1 MGAGSVFCIASIGI
15 FMPLVRKF
23 FYFITDRA
31 WQAMLLSLILML
43 LFATGLPKLTKDTSA
58 DSFLSPTNPALIYKK
73 KVQAVFGLTDPMV
86 MAIERPEG
94 LFEPEVLTLI
104 QVLSQAIG
112 QLDNVDAQSLMS
124 ISNATRLQPTL
135 EGFESKAVFP
145 ETIRTQAQAQT
156 IQNLLQKMPL
166 YRGNLLA
173 KDNSMAL
180 IVVELHDSLLG
191 GQTYQ
196 DFVDL
201 AAKQTLPEGVTL
213 HVAGE
218 GAFSGYLGEY
228 VDNDA
233 KRINPLTVLLI
244 TLILFIAYRSKRA
257 TLVPYVIILGTVLAA
272 LGSMGLAGIPFFVI
286 TNGMLAILLGI
297 AVADSIHIFNQYYE
311 VMARMPAANQQE
323 VVVQTMVEIWH
334 PVTLTTLT
342 TMAGFMGL
350 YLGSDMP
357 PFRYLGLFCAV
368 GVAAAWLYSIVFLP
382 ACLAKLPLKSSPAY
396 QSELDQK
403 IKYDVFGRWVESL
416 GRFVLQHYL
425 AVIVV
430 AFVVLNLG
438 LWGATQVQVN
448 DSRLGVLQET
458 TPIYLADAAIN
469 EHMGGSSILDLIV
482 ETQAPL
488 SLLDAKVVKKVQA
501 LQDFVQSQAQV
512 AHGLSYLDLLKQ
524 IGAMTPTGLPANWS
538 ENSQQTQAWLTLL
551 RQHSAA
557 STAQVIN
564 ADNNLANI
572 RFQVNYPDYIAIKP
586 VMQTLETYIENE
598 FNSDNLKAVLTGQ
611 VNVHYQW
618 VSAIG
623 ASHVY
628 SVVIAL
634 VLVWL
639 MATFVFRSWV
649 AGLLTMTPV
658 ISSVLLIYALMGFM
672 NISLGIGTSMFA
684 SVAIG
689 LGVDFAIHTVARVQQ
704 LFAARSQDASF
715 DATILAMFP
724 NTGRALLFN
733 FLTIG
738 LGFAVLLISDVTPL
752 NQFGGIV
759 FLAVGTSY
767 LASMTLLPALI
778 KIIRPKFIAG
788 VAPLHADKPTEN
800 S

>member
-1 MGAGSVFCIASIGI
+1 M
-15 FMPLVRKF
+15 
-23 FYFITDRA
+23 
-31 WQAMLLSLILML
+31 
-43 LFATGLPKLTKDTSA
+43 
-58 DSFLSPTNPALIYKK
+58 
-73 KVQAVFGLTDPMV
+73 FGLTDPMV
-86 MAIERPEG
+86 MAIEHPEG
-94 LFEPEVLTLI
+94 LFTPEVLTLI
-104 QVLSQAIG
+104 QTLTQDIAK
-112 QLDNVDAQSLMS
+112 LDNVDAQSLMS
-124 ISNATRLQPTL
+124 ISKATRLQPTL
-135 EGFESKAVFP
+135 SGVESRAIFP
-145 ETIRTQAQAQT
+145 ETISTQAQAQT
-156 IQNLLQKMPL
+156 IQNLLQKQPL

-173 KDNSMAL
+173 EDNRMAL
-180 IVVELHDSLLG
+180 IVVELHDSVLG
-191 GQTYQ
+191 AKTYQ

-201 AAKQTLPEGVTL
+201 ATQQTLPDGVTI

-244 TLILFIAYRSKRA
+244 TLILFLAYRSKRA

-311 VMARMPAANQQE
+311 VMARMPKANQQE

-368 GVAAAWLYSIVFLP
+368 GVASAWLYSIVFLP
-382 ACLAKLPLKSSPAY
+382 ACLAKLPLKPSPAY
-396 QSELDQK
+396 QPEAGQK
-403 IKYDVFGRWVESL
+403 IKYDVFGRMVEGL
-416 GRFVLQHYL
+416 GRFVLRHYR

-430 AFVVLNLG
+430 AFLILDLG
-438 LWGATQVQVN
+438 LWGATKVQVN

-482 ETQAPL
+482 ETQEPPN
-488 SLLDAKVVKKVQA
+488 LLDAETLKKVQA

-524 IGAMTPTGLPANWS
+524 IGAASPTGLPTNWY
-538 ENSQQTQAWLTLL
+538 ENSEQIQAWLKLL
-551 RQHSAA
+551 RQHNSAA
-557 STAQVIN
+557 TAQVIN
-564 ADNNLANI
+564 ADNTLANI
-572 RFQVNYPDYIAIKP
+572 RFQVNYPDYVAIKP
-586 VMQTLETYIENE
+586 VMQTLEAYIKDE
-598 FNSDNLKAVLTGQ
+598 FNSANLKAVLTGQ

-628 SVVIAL
+628 SVAIAL

-639 MATFVFRSWV
+639 MATLVFRSWI

-658 ISSVLLIYALMGFM
+658 ISSVLFIYAVMGFM

-704 LFAARSQDASF
+704 LFAARQTQASF
-715 DATILAMFP
+715 DDTILAMFP

-778 KIIRPKFIAG
+778 KIIRPQFIAG
-788 VAPLHADKPTEN
+788 AAPLDADKPNEN
-800 S
+800 G